1 MRIGLYLD
9 MRNPP
14 QWRRPWARH
23 YSRWLE
29 LIEEADRIGV
39 DSVWLSEHH
48 FFEDGYLSQPLG
60 FAAAIA
66 ARTSRARIGTAVLLP
81 ALERAA
87 QLAEAAALVDVLSD
101 GRLDLGVGVGYRE
114 PEFEAFG
121 ADSTRR
127 YEVVEARVRE
137 VRDLWASGRVVPGP
151 VQDPLPWWGGFFGP
165 RGARLAGRLGMG
177 LLAALPE
184 LVAPYLT
191 GLEEGGHPASAAR
204 YAQPWNIV
212 LADDPEAAWPRIA
225 PHLAY
230 SWDSYGRYMVEGT
243 DLPVPPPVDPEQM
256 RAPGSGMGE
265 SGAFFMVLTP
275 AAAADFLRG
284 LVASVPLEETFFWA
298 SIAGMPEDLEE
309 RHVDLVCRELRPL
322 VADLDASA
330 SD

>member
-1 MRIGLYLD
+1 

-14 QWRRPWARH
+14 AWRRPWTRH
-23 YSRWLE
+23 YARWLDV
-29 LIEEADRIGV
+29 LEEADRLGV
-39 DSVWLSEHH
+39 DSIWLSEHH
-48 FFEDGYLSQPLG
+48 FFEDGYLSQPLA

-66 ARTSRARIGTAVLLP
+66 ARTSRARIGTAVVLP
-81 ALERAA
+81 ALQRAA
-87 QLAEAAALVDVLSD
+87 QLAEVAALVDVLSN
-101 GRLDLGVGVGYRE
+101 GRLDLGVGAGYRK
-114 PEFEAFG
+114 PEFEAFA
-121 ADSTRR
+121 ADAAQRF
-127 YEVVEARVRE
+127 ELVEARVRE

-165 RGARLAGRLGMG
+165 RGARVAGRLGMG

-184 LVAPYLT
+184 LVPPYLA

-212 LADDPEAAWPRIA
+212 LADDPDAAWPRIA

-243 DLPVPPPVDPEQM
+243 DLPLPPPVDPEQM
-256 RAPGSGMGE
+256 RAPGSGMGGSGTGE

-275 AAAADFLRG
+275 TDAAAFLRG
-284 LVASVPLEETFFWA
+284 VVANIPLEETFLWA

-309 RHVDLVCRELRPL
+309 RHVELVCRELRPL
-322 VADLDASA
+322 VADLA

>member
-1 MRIGLYLD
+1 VLD
-9 MRNPP
+9 
-14 QWRRPWARH
+14 
-23 YSRWLE
+23 
-29 LIEEADRIGV
+29 EADRLGV
-39 DSVWLSEHH
+39 DSIWLSEHH
-48 FFEDGYLSQPLG
+48 FFEDGYLSQPLA

-66 ARTSRARIGTAVLLP
+66 ARTSRARIGTAVVLP
-81 ALERAA
+81 ALQRAA
-87 QLAEAAALVDVLSD
+87 QLAEVAALVDVLSN
-101 GRLDLGVGVGYRE
+101 GRLDLGVGAGYRK
-114 PEFEAFG
+114 PEFETFA
-121 ADSTRR
+121 ADAAQRF
-127 YEVVEARVRE
+127 ELVEARVRE

-165 RGARLAGRLGMG
+165 RGARVAGRLGMG

-184 LVAPYLT
+184 LVPPYLA

-243 DLPVPPPVDPEQM
+243 DLPLPPPVDPEQM
-256 RAPGSGMGE
+256 RAPGSGMGGSGTGE

-275 AAAADFLRG
+275 TDAAAFLRG
-284 LVASVPLEETFFWA
+284 VVANIPLEETFLWA

-309 RHVDLVCRELRPL
+309 RHVELVCRELRPL
-322 VADLDASA
+322 VADLA

>member
-1 MRIGLYLD
+1 VRIGLYLD

-14 QWRRPWARH
+14 RWRRPWARH
-23 YSRWLE
+23 YGRWLE
-29 LIEEADRIGV
+29 LVEEADHLGA

-48 FFEDGYLSQPLG
+48 FFEDGYLSQPLA

-66 ARTSRARIGTAVLLP
+66 ARTTRARIGTAVLLP
-81 ALERAA
+81 ALKRAA
-87 QLAEAAALVDVLSD
+87 QLAEESALVDVLSD
-101 GRLDLGVGVGYRE
+101 GRLELGVGAGYRV

-121 ADSTRR
+121 ADVGRR
-127 YEVVEARVRE
+127 FELVETRVRE
-137 VRDLWASGRVVPGP
+137 VRDLWATGRVTPSP
-151 VQDPLPWWGGFFGP
+151 VQDPVPWWGGFFGP

-184 LVAPYLT
+184 LVPPYET
-191 GLEEGGHPASAAR
+191 GLVEGGYPPSTAR

-230 SWDSYGRYMVEGT
+230 AWDSYGHYLVEGT
-243 DLPVPPPVDPEQM
+243 DRPPPPPVDPEQM
-256 RAPGSGMGE
+256 RAAGSGMGG

-275 AAAADFLRG
+275 AEAAEFLRG
-284 LVASVPLEETFFWA
+284 VVVRLPLEQTFFWA

-309 RHVDLVCRELRPL
+309 RHIELLCTELRPL
-322 VADLDASA
+322 VADLAP
-330 SD
+330 

>member
-23 YSRWLE
+23 YARGLE
-29 LIEEADRIGV
+29 LVEEADRLGV

-81 ALERAA
+81 ALQPAA
-87 QLAEAAALVDVLSD
+87 QLAEAAAIVDVLSD
-101 GRLDLGVGVGYRE
+101 GRLDLGVGVGYRR
-114 PEFEAFG
+114 PEFDAFG
-121 ADSTRR
+121 ADAARR
-127 YEVVEARVRE
+127 YELVETRVRE
-137 VRDLWASGRVVPGP
+137 VRDLWAAGRVVPAP
-151 VQDPLPWWGGFFGP
+151 IQDPLPWWGGFFGP
-165 RGARLAGRLGMG
+165 RGARMAGRLGMG

-184 LVAPYLT
+184 LVPSYLA

-230 SWDSYGRYMVEGT
+230 SWDSYGRYQVEGT
-243 DLPVPPPVDPEQM
+243 GAPPPPPVDPEQM
-256 RAPGSGMGE
+256 RAPGSGMGG

-275 AAAADFLRG
+275 GDAAAFLRG
-284 LVASVPLEETFFWA
+284 VVAEIPLEETFFWA
-298 SIAGMPEDLEE
+298 SIAGMPEDLED
-309 RHVDLVCRELRPL
+309 RHVELVCRELRPL
-322 VADLDASA
+322 VADLRAD
-330 SD
+330 